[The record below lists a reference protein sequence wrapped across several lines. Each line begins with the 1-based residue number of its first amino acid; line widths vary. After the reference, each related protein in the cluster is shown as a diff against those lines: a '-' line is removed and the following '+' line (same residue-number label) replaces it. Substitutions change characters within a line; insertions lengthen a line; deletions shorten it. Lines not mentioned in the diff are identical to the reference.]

1 MSSKC
6 SQHLKRFVCFLLA
19 PYCTSDGK
27 PLPPC
32 QSFCEKVKRD
42 CANESDH
49 WLANL
54 NCAKFPILSRK
65 RLCFG
70 DPQTTMDCVGPHSR
84 PCTGKKYHLS
94 TTLFVCLIVC
104 LLDYLFTF
112 TLLAYFSYFLCVLD
126 YLFSSLST
134 CLLVYLLVYFF
145 TCLVAYLFTCLQFL
159 FNSAV
164 ISSTFPIILKCSP
177 PATRFVIDE
186 VTINLYNGTRIL
198 VSPTSDVLRECNGNS
213 RRVNGRYECQFSVQY
228 SKYGIGM
235 QAVNTVTVKYHCRK
249 T

>member
-1 MSSKC
+1 MNHTSQIEVNTTLNSKGMSSLMRSKC

-94 TTLFVCLIVC
+94 TILFVCLIVC

-126 YLFSSLST
+126 YLFFSLST
-134 CLLVYLLVYFF
+134 CLLVYLLVY
-145 TCLVAYLFTCLQFL
+145 LFT
-159 FNSAV
+159 
-164 ISSTFPIILKCSP
+164 
-177 PATRFVIDE
+177 
-186 VTINLYNGTRIL
+186 
-198 VSPTSDVLRECNGNS
+198 
-213 RRVNGRYECQFSVQY
+213 FSHV
-228 SKYGIGM
+228 
-235 QAVNTVTVKYHCRK
+235 
-249 T
+249 